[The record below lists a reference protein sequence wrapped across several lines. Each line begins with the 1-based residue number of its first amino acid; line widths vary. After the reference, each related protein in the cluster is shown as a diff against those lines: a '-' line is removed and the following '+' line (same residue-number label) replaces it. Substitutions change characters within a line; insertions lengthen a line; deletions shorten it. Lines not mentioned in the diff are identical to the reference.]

1 MVLIGFMMILIGCI
15 IVFICVVKVLI
26 GFIMALIC
34 FTIVFLFVL
43 SWF

>member
-1 MVLIGFMMILIGCI
+1 MLIGFMMILIGCI